1 MSTAQQSVATGLLIS
16 ADSHVTEAPDF
27 WEQRLPKALR
37 DKAPTFPARRTGSA
51 HSSNTLDEPR
61 PGGWDPNARVKE
73 MARDGVSAEVVY
85 PTLGLRLYGMED
97 AALQQACFRAYNDW
111 LIEYCQAA
119 PGRLFGIAL
128 ISTYDISHA
137 VSELERC
144 RNAGLRGA
152 MVWQVPHP
160 DLPFTSDHYDRFWA
174 AAQDLE
180 MPVSLHILTGFDYS
194 TNLGGLQGLDHYR
207 GAVNL
212 KLAGIMNSVFDLVF
226 TGVLD
231 RFPRLKLVIVESEI
245 GWLPFAFQQ
254 WDYYFER
261 FRSATPLTISKR
273 PSEYFRDQMY
283 ATFFNDAVGG
293 KLLSWWGEDNCLWS
307 TDYPH
312 PNSSWPHSPELLA
325 ETIGHLTPP
334 ALEKLVRGN
343 VAQLY
348 GLKLPEPMERI
359 VV

>member
-27 WEQRLPKALR
+27 WELRLPKALR
-37 DKAPTFPARRTGSA
+37 DQAPTFPARRAGAA

-61 PGGWDPNARVKE
+61 PGGWDPAARVKE

-97 AALQQACFRAYNDW
+97 AALQQACFEVYNDW

-119 PGRLFGIAL
+119 PERLFGIAM
-128 ISTYDISHA
+128 ISTYNVDHA
-137 VSELERC
+137 VSELKRC
-144 RNAGLRGA
+144 RNSGLRGA

-194 TNLGGLQGLDHYR
+194 KNLGGFQGLDHYR

-212 KLAGIMNSVFDLVF
+212 KLAGIMNSVFDLIF
-226 TGVLD
+226 AGVLD
-231 RFPRLKLVIVESEI
+231 RFPRLKMVIVESEI
-245 GWLPFAFQQ
+245 GWLPFALQQ

-273 PSEYFRDQMY
+273 PSEYFHDQMY

-312 PNSSWPHSPELLA
+312 PNSSWPQSPELLA
-325 ETIGHLTPP
+325 ETIGHLPP
-334 ALEKLVRGN
+334 PTLEKLVRGN

-348 GLKLPEPMERI
+348 GLTLPEPMERI
-359 VV
+359 AG